1 MTESLISNNR
11 NVIKLCLPL
20 AAVSFILFICG
31 YIYDDVE
38 KLALTA
44 SAVFAVLAAIIVY
57 CYASEKVINSKDTE
71 ITRIKDD
78 AEKLARIHYALHLV
92 NPESK
97 LRDKIS
103 FGLRIISEMLPEPV
117 FACYLCQGTQIE
129 FIAAARNTPSNE
141 VELVFQDDPSVVEIT
156 NKIHS
161 ITDYDSIK
169 KAGGFTKPLTITDV
183 NRVVSQIMP
192 IDFYS
197 KVYGILVKIGES
209 KLSEDSER
217 RILEEFCKG
226 MAIVIDGHE
235 KTASKTES
243 KFSRSSTK
251 QPQSEIE
258 IFTDELYEGMLV
270 SHFPSMPSWDI
281 AHYFKPSEN
290 RADFMDYLDTSTDK
304 QMIILGK
311 CSGRGLNAAL
321 YINKLKLIIRCFI
334 EECLTPA
341 DLLNK
346 LSKYLSGDM
355 MPDNFVDILVMQI
368 SPIDSQVVLAMAGN
382 TVPIINRTRNGFAEI
397 PQLETGIP
405 LGLFNQGTEPYKN
418 QYFDVT
424 PGDGII
430 IHTDGITDF
439 PASNK
444 ERMTKEQ
451 LKNILDKLPEQSA
464 KEMLSMLVNEITGN
478 NSGEVPE
485 EDHSIIYLKAE

>member
-38 KLALTA
+38 KLALSA
-44 SAVFAVLAAIIVY
+44 SAVFAILAAIIIY
-57 CYASEKVINSKDTE
+57 CYTEDKVTNSKNTE
-71 ITRIKDD
+71 ISRIKDD
-78 AEKLARIHYALHLV
+78 AEKLARLHYALHLV
-92 NPESK
+92 NPDSK
-97 LRDKIS
+97 LKNKIS

-117 FACYLCQGTQIE
+117 FACYLCEGTEIE
-129 FIAAARNTPSNE
+129 FVAAARNNSSNE
-141 VELVFQDDPSVVEIT
+141 VELVFEDDPSIVEIT
-156 NKIHS
+156 KKIYS

-169 KAGGFTKPLTITDV
+169 KGGFTKPLTVTDA

-209 KLSEDSER
+209 KLSEASEN

-226 MAIVIDGHE
+226 MAIIIDGHH
-235 KTASKTES
+235 KTSGSES
-243 KFSRSSTK
+243 KFSRSSDK
-251 QPQSEIE
+251 QPKSEIE
-258 IFTDELYEGMLV
+258 VFTDELYNGMLV
-270 SHFPSMPSWDI
+270 ERFPSMPSWDI
-281 AHYFKPSEN
+281 AHYFAPSEN

-304 QMIILGK
+304 QMIIIGK

-334 EECLTPA
+334 DECKTPA

-346 LSKYLSGDM
+346 LSQYLSGDL
-355 MPDNFVDILVMQI
+355 MPDNFVDVLVMQI
-368 SPIDSQVVLAMAGN
+368 SPIDSQVMLAMAGN

-418 QYFDVT
+418 QFFDVT

-439 PASNK
+439 PAKNK
-444 ERMTKEQ
+444 ERMTNEQ

-464 KEMLSMLVNEITGN
+464 KEMLGMLVKEITGN